1 MIDTRPA
8 AGPRVPE
15 AVRDAIG
22 EMLLDYVMALDEDR
36 LEAWPDFFVE
46 EGQYRV
52 LSRENVALKLPA
64 PLMYYYSRA
73 MMKDRVRA
81 LREALTYQ
89 PLFCRHVVSAPRI
102 RQGSAGEAL
111 VESSFALYQTTEEG
125 VTTLFTSGQYADV
138 VVFNHGPAKFRS
150 RTVTMDSFGVHNLIA
165 VPL

>member
-1 MIDTRPA
+1 MIGAPSTG
-8 AGPRVPE
+8 GPRVPE
-15 AVRDAIG
+15 DVREAIG
-22 EMLLDYVMALDEDR
+22 GMLLEYVMTLDEDR
-36 LEAWPDFFVE
+36 LESWPDFFVE
-46 EGQYRV
+46 DGQYRV

-64 PLMYYYSRA
+64 PLMYYYSRG

-102 RQGSAGEAL
+102 RQRGEGEIL

-125 VTTLFTSGQYADV
+125 VTNLFTSGLYADV
-138 VVFNHGPAKFRS
+138 VVFNEGGAKFRS

-165 VPL
+165 VPI